1 MSMPDRTPPSDTRR
15 FAWLTWVP
23 FRRLA
28 IAAAVLTGVAG
39 GLGVYT
45 FVYAKG
51 ASYLTDDPQACANC
65 HVMQDHLDA
74 WAKSSHHAVAVCND
88 CHTPKDLIPKYL
100 TKARN
105 GYHHSVAFTT
115 DNFHEPIQITPVNL
129 SITEQACRSCHA
141 DIVLAIDA
149 MSEPGNELSC
159 VRCHA
164 TVGHLE

>member
-1 MSMPDRTPPSDTRR
+1 MADSTATAPTNRSP
-15 FAWLTWVP
+15 WWTWTL
-23 FRRLA
+23 FWRLA
-28 IAAAVLTGVAG
+28 VIAAVLAGLAG

-51 ASYLTDDPQACANC
+51 TSYLTDDPRACANC
-65 HVMQDHLDA
+65 HIMQDHFDA

-88 CHTPKDLIPKYL
+88 CHTPNDLIPKYI

-115 DNFHEPIQITPVNL
+115 GDFHEPIQITPTNL

-141 DIVLAIDA
+141 DIVRAIDA
-149 MSEPGNELSC
+149 MSGPDDHLSC
-159 VRCHA
+159 VRCHT